1 MAQTSTTRGVPRD
14 SSAAASERSTLLA
27 AWSDERAAARSARDR
42 GDAAGEWKHLER
54 AHILSQPMAGAH
66 VRTHVAMLAC
76 ALRRRRAR
84 EIVGQVLRLVV
95 AGPGSWTGRYPVGN
109 TGGADVSA
117 FRPMPVPDDLRAA
130 LGIEARATSAD
141 AEGPQ
146 NDKTRDQLT
155 ATAGTFSTDT
165 SNLQDCVAPAVV
177 ELADGDAFDLRIA
190 PVVKTIGDDR
200 VRMLAYNGSIPG
212 PTLWV
217 PQGAEIRV
225 RVRNDADVDATV
237 HWHGLRLDNEYDGVP
252 YETQPP
258 IPLGGEFTYQL
269 RFPDAG
275 LYWYHPHIRED
286 YGLDMGLYGNIV
298 VVPAEDGYWPPVNRE
313 LVITVDDILIEE
325 GQIAPFHHAGP
336 THVAMGRFG
345 HVMLTG
351 GEPEFNFQAGVGEVV
366 RLYLTNTA
374 NTRIFNVALPG
385 ARMKLV
391 GGDSGRY
398 ERETFVEE
406 VLLAPSERAVLDVLF
421 ETPGPVPLEHRTPGH
436 TYELGSISVTDEP
449 IEQSFAREFD
459 QLRTDPELADE
470 RARLDTELQRPP
482 DKTLAFESLMP
493 LLYGDQDTAASS
505 WTCPMHPEV
514 VSDEPGTCPSC
525 GMKLIPTAA
534 SWTCPMHPD
543 VLSAVPGVCPSC
555 GMKLITAGAAPA
567 SEGHSHAHD
576 MADGLE
582 WEDLMP
588 EINRASDASNMVW
601 KLVDRDTGKENW
613 EIEWGF
619 SVGDRVKIRL
629 VNDME
634 QDHPMHHPF
643 HVHGA
648 GRFLVIS
655 RDGNAQDNLVWKDTV
670 LVRADETV
678 DILLDITNPG
688 LWMAHCH
695 IAEHN
700 QAGMMFSF
708 PVADKEVS

>member
-1 MAQTSTTRGVPRD
+1 MN
-14 SSAAASERSTLLA
+14 
-27 AWSDERAAARSARDR
+27 DE
-42 GDAAGEWKHLER
+42 
-54 AHILSQPMAGAH
+54 
-66 VRTHVAMLAC
+66 
-76 ALRRRRAR
+76 
-84 EIVGQVLRLVV
+84 
-95 AGPGSWTGRYPVGN
+95 
-109 TGGADVSA
+109 
-117 FRPMPVPDDLRAA
+117 
-130 LGIEARATSAD
+130 
-141 AEGPQ
+141 
-146 NDKTRDQLT
+146 TRDQS
-155 ATAGTFSTDT
+155 AVPAATFSTDT
-165 SNLQDCVAPAVV
+165 TNLQDCVAPALV
-177 ELADGDAFDLRIA
+177 ELGDGDTFDLRIA
-190 PVVKTIGDDR
+190 PVVKTIDDDR

-212 PTLWV
+212 PTLRV
-217 PQGAEIRV
+217 PENAQISV
-225 RVRNDADVDATV
+225 RVRNDADIDATV

-252 YETQPP
+252 YETQAP
-258 IPLGGEFTYQL
+258 IPLGGEFTYRL
-269 RFPDAG
+269 RFPDPG

-298 VVPAEDGYWPPVNRE
+298 VVPAEEGYWPPVNRE
-313 LVITVDDILIEE
+313 VVITLDDILIEE

-345 HVMLTG
+345 NVMLTG
-351 GEPEFNFQAGVGEVV
+351 GEARFESQARVGEVV

-398 ERETFVEE
+398 EHETVVEE

-421 ETPGPVPLEHRTPGH
+421 DTPGPVSLQHRTPGH
-436 TYELGSISVTDEP
+436 TYELGTISVTDDAV
-449 IEQSFAREFD
+449 EQSFAREFER
-459 QLRTDPELADE
+459 LRTDPELAAE
-470 RARLDTELQRPP
+470 RAMIDTELQRPP

-493 LLYGDQDTAASS
+493 LLYGDQGTAASS

-514 VSDEPGTCPSC
+514 VRTEPATCPTC
-525 GMKLIPTAA
+525 GMKLIPMAA
-534 SWTCPMHPD
+534 SWTCPMHPE
-543 VLSAVPGVCPSC
+543 VVGAEPGTCPTC
-555 GMKLITAGAAPA
+555 GMKFIPA
-567 SEGHSHAHD
+567 STDAAAVEGHSHAHD
-576 MADGLE
+576 TADGLE

-588 EINRASDASNMVW
+588 EINRASDASNMIW

-619 SVGDRVKIRL
+619 RVGDRVKIRL

-648 GRFLVIS
+648 GRFLVLS
-655 RDGNAQDNLVWKDTV
+655 RDGATQDNLVWKDTV

-678 DILLDITNPG
+678 DILLDVTNPG

>member
-1 MAQTSTTRGVPRD
+1 MN
-14 SSAAASERSTLLA
+14 
-27 AWSDERAAARSARDR
+27 DE
-42 GDAAGEWKHLER
+42 
-54 AHILSQPMAGAH
+54 
-66 VRTHVAMLAC
+66 
-76 ALRRRRAR
+76 
-84 EIVGQVLRLVV
+84 
-95 AGPGSWTGRYPVGN
+95 
-109 TGGADVSA
+109 
-117 FRPMPVPDDLRAA
+117 
-130 LGIEARATSAD
+130 
-141 AEGPQ
+141 
-146 NDKTRDQLT
+146 TRDPS
-155 ATAGTFSTDT
+155 AVHAETFSTDT
-165 SNLQDCVAPAVV
+165 ANLHDCVAPALV
-177 ELADGDAFDLRIA
+177 ELADGEAFDLRIT
-190 PVVKTIGDDR
+190 PVAKTIGDDR

-212 PTLWV
+212 PTLRV
-217 PQGAEIRV
+217 PQGAEISV

-252 YETQPP
+252 YETQDP
-258 IPLGGEFTYQL
+258 IPLGGEFTYRL
-269 RFPDAG
+269 RFPDTG

-298 VVPAEDGYWPPVNRE
+298 VVPADESYWPPVNRE
-313 LVITVDDILIEE
+313 VAITLDDILIEE

-345 HVMLTG
+345 NVMLTG
-351 GEPEFNFQAGVGEVV
+351 GEARFEHQARVGEVV

-374 NTRIFNVALPG
+374 NTRIFNVAFPG
-385 ARMKLV
+385 TRMKLV

-398 ERETFVEE
+398 EHETFVEE

-421 ETPGPVPLEHRTPGH
+421 DTSGSVPLEHRTPGH
-436 TYELGSISVTDEP
+436 TYELGTIGVTDEP
-449 IEQSFAREFD
+449 IEQSFSREFER
-459 QLRTDPELADE
+459 LRTDPELAAE
-470 RARLDTELQRPP
+470 RASIDTELQRPP

-493 LLYGDQDTAASS
+493 LLYGDQGTAASS
-505 WTCPMHPEV
+505 WTCPMHPDV
-514 VSDEPGTCPSC
+514 VSAEPGTCPTC
-525 GMKLIPTAA
+525 GMKLIPMAA
-534 SWTCPMHPD
+534 SSWTCPMHPD
-543 VLSAVPGVCPSC
+543 VVSAEPGTCPTC
-555 GMKLITAGAAPA
+555 GMKLIPAAPGA
-567 SEGHSHAHD
+567 VAGEGHSHAHD

-588 EINRASDASNMVW
+588 EINRASDVSNMVW

-613 EIEWGF
+613 EIDWGF
-619 SVGDRVKIRL
+619 HVGDRVKIRL

-655 RDGNAQDNLVWKDTV
+655 RDGTAQDNLVWKDTV

-678 DILLDITNPG
+678 DILLDVTNPG

-708 PVADKEVS
+708 PVGDKEMS